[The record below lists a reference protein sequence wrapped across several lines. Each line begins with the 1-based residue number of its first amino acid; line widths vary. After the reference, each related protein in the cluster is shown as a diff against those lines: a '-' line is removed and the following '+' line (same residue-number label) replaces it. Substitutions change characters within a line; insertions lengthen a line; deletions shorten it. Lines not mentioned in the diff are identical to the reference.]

1 MARSKARNRGGW
13 SEIDKI
19 TDDSQIV
26 TYNGR
31 EVTKAQ
37 KRALKAAETR
47 RKNAELRKQRD
58 TYTREC
64 ILPSVLE
71 HIESTRKSVRC
82 LKTIWSFYEN
92 GYRQWGTIFNQML
105 EFYPKL
111 NGALVRY
118 HSKYNE
124 ILDTQTELEKMIKRN
139 KCNKSFFGL
148 ARTFGYQMF
157 SLVDIISELSDAICK
172 ERITDSP
179 LYSDH
184 EMIVGAKDG
193 RRKGLIHIVSNTFSM
208 VSTTTKNLVEL
219 SKMLD
224 EAYDNVVEY
233 TTNGYRVR

>member
-1 MARSKARNRGGW
+1 M
-13 SEIDKI
+13 DQI
-19 TDDSQIV
+19 TDDNQIV
-26 TYNGR
+26 IYNGR

-37 KRALKAAETR
+37 KRALKAAEAR

-58 TYTREC
+58 IYARDYV
-64 ILPSVLE
+64 LPSVLE
-71 HIESTRKSVRC
+71 HIEATRKSVRC
-82 LKTIWSFYEN
+82 LKTIWSFYEH
-92 GYRQWGTIFNQML
+92 GYRQWGTIFNKML

-124 ILDTQTELEKMIKRN
+124 ILDTQSELEKMIKRN
-139 KCNKSFFGL
+139 KCNKAFFSL

-157 SLVDIISELSDAICK
+157 SLLDIISELSDAICK
-172 ERITDSP
+172 ERIVDCP
-179 LYSDH
+179 LYSKH

-219 SKMLD
+219 SKILD

-233 TTNGYRVR
+233 STNGYCVR